1 MILSSQS
8 KHGLLRH
15 AADRRTLLWS
25 LGLFPLLPTGALLT
39 PQVAP
44 YVLPVALYL
53 GFCAGVLAH
62 YHNHRG
68 VFRRD
73 TLNQLYGVW
82 LSVFYGFPLFG
93 WISTH
98 NQNHHKFVNGPGDV
112 TRTDRDGR
120 ADTLWHALSYPTRSS
135 AWQLPLVLAHFR
147 RLWRR
152 KSAQRY
158 WFLAQTLAVPVV
170 HGGLAAACVRVHGW
184 ALGALGYGGLVLL
197 PALFASWS
205 MMFINYVQHVG
216 CDPSSPD
223 RHSRDFVGPWQNW
236 FVFDA
241 GLHSVH
247 HEHPGAHWSQYRS
260 LHERRKGRLDPA
272 LCERDVLTFVW
283 RNYVLRAWSR
293 RRRLWGDQA
302 RISSSTVSGRP
313 SRSVPNSVMPRSNP

>member
-1 MILSSQS
+1 MLLSSQS
-8 KHGLLRH
+8 KLALLRD

-25 LGLFPLLPTGALLT
+25 LGMFPLLPVCALLR
-39 PQVAP
+39 PQLAP
-44 YVLPVALYL
+44 YLLPVALYF
-53 GFCAGVLAH
+53 GFCSGVLAH

-73 TLNQLYGVW
+73 TPNQLYSVW

-93 WISTH
+93 WIPTH

-120 ADTLWHALSYPTRSS
+120 GDTLWHALSYPTRSS
-135 AWQLPLVLAHFR
+135 KCQLPLVLGYLRKA
-147 RLWRR
+147 WRR
-152 KSAQRY
+152 GAAKRY
-158 WFLAQTLAVPVV
+158 WLLAQTLAVPVV
-170 HGGLAAACVRVHGW
+170 HGAIAAACVHFHGW
-184 ALGALGYGGLVLL
+184 ALGLLGYGGLVLL

-216 CDPSSPD
+216 CDPSSAD
-223 RHSRDFVGPWQNW
+223 RHSRDFVGSWQNW

-247 HEHPGAHWSQYRS
+247 HEQPGAHWSQYRA
-260 LHERRKGRLDPA
+260 LHEQRKGGLDPA

-283 RNYVLRAWSR
+283 RHYVARVWQAPRLRHTSA
-293 RRRLWGDQA
+293 
-302 RISSSTVSGRP
+302 V
-313 SRSVPNSVMPRSNP
+313 VE